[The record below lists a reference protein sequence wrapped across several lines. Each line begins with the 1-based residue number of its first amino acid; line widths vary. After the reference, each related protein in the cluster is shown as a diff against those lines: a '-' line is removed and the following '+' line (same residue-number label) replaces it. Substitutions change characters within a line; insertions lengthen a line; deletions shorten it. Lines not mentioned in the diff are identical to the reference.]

1 MGQFLERLRYFERPE
16 ELRKRSEERALS
28 QYVRVLAANVEL
40 EGVELDAAA
49 SPLVQ

>member
-1 MGQFLERLRYFERPE
+1 VAA
-16 ELRKRSEERALS
+16 ELRRRSEARALS
-28 QYVRVLAANVEL
+28 QYVRVLAGNADI